1 MPFINYYEILEIEQT
16 SDIDFIRKA
25 FNKLAMKYHPDRNI
39 GDASAEIMMIK
50 LNEAL
55 AKLSSPGSRKEHDE
69 NLAKENAKKNGPITA
84 AKAYSEGVEA
94 AIKEDF
100 KNAIKCF
107 GLFSSI
113 FGAEVKKMI
122 IILVFYKMHGNKTTA
137 IFVFDMMMLN
147 IIYILLNAVS
157 DWTETHVQD

>member
-55 AKLSSPGSRKEHDE
+55 AKLSSPGLRKEHDE
-69 NLAKENAKKNGPITA
+69 NLAKENAKKTDQLQPQKHIL
-84 AKAYSEGVEA
+84 KVL
-94 AIKEDF
+94 K
-100 KNAIKCF
+100 
-107 GLFSSI
+107 LQL
-113 FGAEVKKMI
+113 KK
-122 IILVFYKMHGNKTTA
+122 ILKMQ
-137 IFVFDMMMLN
+137 LN
-147 IIYILLNAVS
+147 TLQERLN
-157 DWTETHVQD
+157 